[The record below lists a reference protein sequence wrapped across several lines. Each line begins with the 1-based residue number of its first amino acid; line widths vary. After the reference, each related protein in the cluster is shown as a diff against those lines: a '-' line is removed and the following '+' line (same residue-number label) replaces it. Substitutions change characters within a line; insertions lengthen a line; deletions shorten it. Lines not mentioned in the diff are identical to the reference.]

1 MVALAPAGAQAFVLR
16 GSSWPGRPAT
26 ITYFNATS
34 YTGAVRMAASAW
46 NHSGARVRFVA
57 APRSRARVVISYGST
72 LGGAFGTVAGF
83 ASIGKQPGSYVHL
96 SRGGRGSV
104 LVAVIAH
111 ELGHVLGLDHET
123 HRCATMNVIV
133 WDHCAQPP
141 PCAVLQ
147 ADDVR
152 GAAHRY
158 GGHARRRAAL
168 FCPGPPSAP
177 SIQPAADAYGLK
189 ARFTM
194 PRSPFVTGYVTR
206 VRRGSCASR
215 PGQLGLSGFAKPGQT
230 VTTDVIPE
238 GDPFAGAAG
247 DYCLSVWS
255 QGDFDRV
262 GSRPLQVRFHW
273 APDAIPAPASLS
285 AQQSQGAVTLTWP
298 EVHHE
303 ELAGFKVD
311 WAGGTT
317 CPAAPGATAASAAS
331 GATGARVYP
340 ELRGPTCFAIWSID
354 RNGHLSA
361 TPATVVLNLAG
372 YQAPYATFTPDYA
385 YGVAGDPSATIQFA
399 DTSTDSDGHVVSW
412 AWDFGDPDSGSA
424 NASTSPSPAHTYA
437 QVGDY
442 TVTLTVT
449 DEDGLTSQAVGG
461 VSISSP

>member
-168 FCPGPPSAP
+168 FCPARRAL
-177 SIQPAADAYGLK
+177 PA
-189 ARFTM
+189 
-194 PRSPFVTGYVTR
+194 S
-206 VRRGSCASR
+206 SR
-215 PGQLGLSGFAKPGQT
+215 P
-230 VTTDVIPE
+230 
-238 GDPFAGAAG
+238 
-247 DYCLSVWS
+247 
-255 QGDFDRV
+255 RM
-262 GSRPLQVRFHW
+262 R
-273 APDAIPAPASLS
+273 
-285 AQQSQGAVTLTWP
+285 
-298 EVHHE
+298 
-303 ELAGFKVD
+303 
-311 WAGGTT
+311 
-317 CPAAPGATAASAAS
+317 TA
-331 GATGARVYP
+331 
-340 ELRGPTCFAIWSID
+340 
-354 RNGHLSA
+354 
-361 TPATVVLNLAG
+361 
-372 YQAPYATFTPDYA
+372 
-385 YGVAGDPSATIQFA
+385 
-399 DTSTDSDGHVVSW
+399 
-412 AWDFGDPDSGSA
+412 
-424 NASTSPSPAHTYA
+424 
-437 QVGDY
+437 
-442 TVTLTVT
+442 
-449 DEDGLTSQAVGG
+449 
-461 VSISSP
+461 

>member
-1 MVALAPAGAQAFVLR
+1 
-16 GSSWPGRPAT
+16 
-26 ITYFNATS
+26 
-34 YTGAVRMAASAW
+34 
-46 NHSGARVRFVA
+46 
-57 APRSRARVVISYGST
+57 
-72 LGGAFGTVAGF
+72 
-83 ASIGKQPGSYVHL
+83 
-96 SRGGRGSV
+96 
-104 LVAVIAH
+104 
-111 ELGHVLGLDHET
+111 
-123 HRCATMNVIV
+123 
-133 WDHCAQPP
+133 
-141 PCAVLQ
+141 
-147 ADDVR
+147 
-152 GAAHRY
+152 
-158 GGHARRRAAL
+158 
-168 FCPGPPSAP
+168 
-177 SIQPAADAYGLK
+177 
-189 ARFTM
+189 M

-262 GSRPLQVRFHW
+262 GSSPLRVRFHW

-311 WAGGTT
+311 WAGGTAS
-317 CPAAPGATAASAAS
+317 PRSARRDGGVRSVRRLRRPGLPRAARADLLRDLEHRPQRPPQRHAGDGRPEPRRVPGAVRDVHA
-331 GATGARVYP
+331 G
-340 ELRGPTCFAIWSID
+340 LRLRRRRRS
-354 RNGHLSA
+354 L
-361 TPATVVLNLAG
+361 
-372 YQAPYATFTPDYA
+372 
-385 YGVAGDPSATIQFA
+385 GDDPVR
-399 DTSTDSDGHVVSW
+399 GHVHRLRRPRRQLGVGF
-412 AWDFGDPDSGSA
+412 FGDPDSGSA